1 MRQREVELPEGG
13 RLAEGEGRE
22 DEGRG
27 TGGDRNQ
34 KNERGEIL
42 ERTEGKQLG
51 GQVRLVAEKSWVRFL
66 L

>member
-27 TGGDRNQ
+27 TGGDRDQ

-42 ERTEGKQLG
+42 ERTEG
-51 GQVRLVAEKSWVRFL
+51 
-66 L
+66 